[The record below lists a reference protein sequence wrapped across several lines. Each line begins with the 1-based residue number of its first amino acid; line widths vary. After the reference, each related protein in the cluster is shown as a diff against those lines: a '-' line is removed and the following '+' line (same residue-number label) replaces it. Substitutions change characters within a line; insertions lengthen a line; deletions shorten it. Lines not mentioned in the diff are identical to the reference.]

1 MSRQCMAGKIGMALQ
16 HTVTYCDSQ
25 NTLGGENVHTATR
38 CNSLQHVAIRCN
50 TLQHVATRYN
60 TLQLTATHC
69 NTPPGALVHEQEVLH
84 SLVAGLISC
93 KTRMALALESAPRT
107 HALPLPAHIPV
118 GADEMNAGDSDDDV
132 AWVSHYPILIL
143 QNGED
148 AQDALDCRSLPAKE
162 PLIIGLF

>member
-93 KTRMALALESAPRT
+93 KTRMALALEGAPRT
-107 HALPLPAHIPV
+107 RALRLPAHIPV
-118 GADEMNAGDSDDDV
+118 GADKMDAGDSDDDV
-132 AWVSHYPILIL
+132 AWVSRYPILFV
-143 QNGED
+143 QDGED
-148 AQDALDCRSLPAKE
+148 AWDALNCRSLRAKE
-162 PLIIGLF
+162 PLMTGLF